1 MNILMLAPEPFFQPR
16 GTPISVY
23 FRLKALSDLGHQ
35 VTLVTYPLGEDRSF
49 PGLRL
54 VRIPKLPGLR
64 TIKIGPSLVK
74 LPLDFLLFFK
84 ALGELVRRRY
94 DVIFSHEEAGLLGVV
109 LGKLRGVPHLY
120 DMHSSLP
127 QQLDNFNFSR
137 SSILKGLFLMMEHFV
152 LRGSRS
158 IIVICRDLERLVAAK
173 GFGAKSVFLENF
185 LEFDPSRRTARTVAG
200 KRKKLAPRGE
210 KIVLYAGNFQPY
222 QGIPLLLEAMTRVK
236 GKAVLALVGATGTDK
251 VELGRICNGLGLS
264 GRVVFI
270 DRVPPADVPIYIEAA
285 DVLVS
290 PRPAGTNTPLKIYSF
305 LKSGKPLVATR
316 RWTHTQVVDDSIA
329 ILVEPTAEG
338 LARGLSYAL
347 FDKGARKIARTAKAK
362 ADRDYTYPVYLR
374 KISQA
379 LEKATGRTTDAT
391 QTGGSRARVS
401 HRSLGLRRDTPG
413 Q

>member
-1 MNILMLAPEPFFQPR
+1 
-16 GTPISVY
+16 
-23 FRLKALSDLGHQ
+23 
-35 VTLVTYPLGEDRSF
+35 
-49 PGLRL
+49 
-54 VRIPKLPGLR
+54 
-64 TIKIGPSLVK
+64 
-74 LPLDFLLFFK
+74 
-84 ALGELVRRRY
+84 
-94 DVIFSHEEAGLLGVV
+94 EEAGLLGVV

-137 SSILKGLFLMMEHFV
+137 STILKGLFLMMERFV
-152 LRGSRS
+152 LSQSRS
-158 IIVICRDLERLVAAK
+158 VIVICRDLERLVEAK
-173 GFGAKSVFLENF
+173 GFGPKAVFLENF
-185 LEFDPSRRTARTVAG
+185 LDFEPQGCAARDIAR
-200 KRKKLAPRGE
+200 KRKELAPRGE
-210 KIVLYAGNFQPY
+210 KIILYAGNFQPY
-222 QGIPLLLEAMTRVK
+222 QGMPLLLEAMARVK
-236 GKAVLALVGATGTDK
+236 GKAVLALVGATGSDRKEMSRTCDS
-251 VELGRICNGLGLS
+251 LGISERVAFVDRVAP
-264 GRVVFI
+264 GRV
-270 DRVPPADVPIYIEAA
+270 PLYIAAA
-285 DVLVS
+285 DALVS
-290 PRPAGTNTPLKIYSF
+290 PRLSGTNTPLKIYSF

-316 RWTHTQVVDDSIA
+316 LWTHTQVLDDSIA

-362 ADRDYTYPVYLR
+362 ADREYTPAAYLA